1 MANDRSTQLMEMRVP
16 DKSLYND
23 WEVSTEAGNELF
35 DESFR
40 ALKPIMQRYM
50 DMGYP
55 IRQIAHEMIGSVTIL
70 EAETNLLRNMKMHKE
85 NRKPRFGVKENVP
98 LTALTTSKEQEPTK

>member
-1 MANDRSTQLMEMRVP
+1 MGTDRSTQLMEMKAP

-23 WEVSTEAGNELF
+23 WEVSTEVGNALF

-50 DMGYP
+50 EMGYP
-55 IRQIAHEMIGSVTIL
+55 IRQIAHEMLSSITML
-70 EAETNLLRNMKMHKE
+70 EAETNIIRNTTMHKA

-98 LTALTTSKEQEPTK
+98 LVDLSTSKEQEPTK

>member
-1 MANDRSTQLMEMRVP
+1 MASTLSLEAKVP

-23 WEVSTEAGNELF
+23 WEVSTEVGNELW

-50 DMGYP
+50 EMGYP
-55 IRQIAHEMIGSVTIL
+55 IRQIAHEMLGAVTIL
-70 EAETNLLRNMKMHKE
+70 EAETNLLRNTKMHQA

-98 LTALTTSKEQEPTK
+98 LVDLSASKEQEPTK